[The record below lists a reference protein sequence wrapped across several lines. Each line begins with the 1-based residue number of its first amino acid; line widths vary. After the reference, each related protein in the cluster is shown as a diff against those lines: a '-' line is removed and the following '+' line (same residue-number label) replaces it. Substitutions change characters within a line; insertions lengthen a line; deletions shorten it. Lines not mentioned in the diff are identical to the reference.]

1 MPEALKTLHMRNNL
15 SNQHQMEMKERKNT
29 LEDYLNVSSY
39 IKTYSRIASKKILM
53 NMLSVDELNWNQT
66 SLRVKQMLALSLKV
80 S

>member
-1 MPEALKTLHMRNNL
+1 
-15 SNQHQMEMKERKNT
+15 MEMKERKNT